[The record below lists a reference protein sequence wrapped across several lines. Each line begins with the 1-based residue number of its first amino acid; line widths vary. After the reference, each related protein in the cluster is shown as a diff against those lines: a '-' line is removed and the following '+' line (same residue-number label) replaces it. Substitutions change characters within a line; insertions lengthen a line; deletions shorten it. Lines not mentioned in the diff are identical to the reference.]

1 MNVFRNYFIDRQ
13 YVTDDIKTLTSFI
26 KYDLQ
31 NSIET
36 NIYCKK
42 SKETLFWFNGD
53 GLNNCSLII
62 LRKKQTTKSNTTSK
76 NITYLVD
83 NKTICVNIKECT
95 HSQLKEEN
103 GF

>member
-1 MNVFRNYFIDRQ
+1 MNVFRNYFIYRQ

-62 LRKKQTTKSNTTSK
+62 LRKKRPQKVTQHQRISHIWLITKQYVSTLRSAL
-76 NITYLVD
+76 I
-83 NKTICVNIKECT
+83 
-95 HSQLKEEN
+95 HS
-103 GF
+103 